1 MRVRRST
8 HDDAD
13 ACARIM
19 SVVAGEGRWILT
31 ELPLDEA
38 EWALRMQANTD
49 PGWVLVDDDGRVVG
63 HLGSH
68 RSYPRAP
75 DVLTFGMGVLPET
88 RGSGGGAMLLEALV
102 EHARADPGIH
112 RLELE
117 VFPDNGRAVALYAR
131 CGFVVEGL
139 KREHWPRKDG
149 TRRDSLIM
157 AMIVG

>member
-8 HDDAD
+8 AEDAD
-13 ACARIM
+13 ACAAIM

-49 PGWVLVDDDGRVVG
+49 PGWVLEEPGPPARIVG

-75 DVLTFGMGVLPET
+75 DVLTFGMGLLPEV
-88 RGSGGGAMLLEALV
+88 RGKGGGSMLLEALV

-117 VFPDNGRAVALYAR
+117 VFPENGRAVALYAKH
-131 CGFVVEGL
+131 GFAVEGL
-139 KREHWPRKDG
+139 KREQWPRKDG
-149 TRRDSLIM
+149 TRR
-157 AMIVG
+157 